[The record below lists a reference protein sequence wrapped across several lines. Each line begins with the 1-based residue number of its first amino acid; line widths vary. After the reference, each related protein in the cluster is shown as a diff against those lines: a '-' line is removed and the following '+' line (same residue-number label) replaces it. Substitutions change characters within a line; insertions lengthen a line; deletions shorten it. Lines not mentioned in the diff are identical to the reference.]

1 MTPAAATA
9 AVELYYEDHDVQEA
23 QAAVRTVADEARE
36 LEITDDAS
44 DLVAKTLL
52 GQVTTARKR
61 IEALKKRWLDPLNQQ
76 VKLIRGDF
84 DAMAAPATE
93 AEQILRS
100 KVAVYY
106 REKQEAA
113 RREEERLRKLAERR
127 NEKAVLRAVARGEE
141 LPPPVI
147 PMPSIAAPAKTTRTA
162 TGSAVTMRK
171 VWKWRVLDEAQ
182 IPREYFTLDEKKLNA
197 VVKAGLRE
205 IPGVEVYETE
215 EVTVR

>member
-1 MTPAAATA
+1 MAMPATQ
-9 AVELYYEDHDVQEA
+9 VEIYEDHDVREA

-36 LEITDDAS
+36 LVIHDDAS
-44 DLVAKTLL
+44 DLAAKTLL
-52 GQVTTARKR
+52 GHVTSARKR

-84 DAMAAPATE
+84 DAMAAPAAE
-93 AEQILRS
+93 AEQILRG

-113 RREEERLRKLAERR
+113 RREEERLRKLAEKRQ
-127 NEKAVLRAVARGEE
+127 EKAIAKAEAKGEE
-141 LPPPVI
+141 PPLPVI
-147 PMPSIAAPAKTTRTA
+147 PMPTIAAPAKTTRTE

-171 VWKWRVLDEAQ
+171 VWKWRVVDEQQ
-182 IPREYFTLDEKKLNA
+182 IPREYFVLDEKKLNA